1 MPPSGPVHYGPPQV
15 HQASNL
21 PQGTPSIDHVVDS
34 RLNESLTTTSV
45 TSNWTGL
52 GSNMLPM
59 AITGLTYDVQPTLSA
74 STNETPNLDS
84 NQSIDFD
91 TDIDPF
97 ANQDYFT
104 PRDSQQDYLG
114 DYTFSWH

>member
-1 MPPSGPVHYGPPQV
+1 
-15 HQASNL
+15 
-21 PQGTPSIDHVVDS
+21 
-34 RLNESLTTTSV
+34 
-45 TSNWTGL
+45 
-52 GSNMLPM
+52 MLPM